1 MNSTDLIEKIKIQI
15 EVGLP
20 GEAAHLAM
28 APFNRPLSSLALKQS
43 SDHRISSVA
52 VVLYENNSKE
62 VSLILIKR
70 THYEGAHS
78 GQISFPGGKKDPTD
92 SDTEFTARRECFEE
106 IGLCLEQKDCLGK
119 LTDVYIPVSK
129 FLVHPF
135 IYFCS
140 DPADLKPDER
150 EVSEVFTIDLE
161 QLTDT
166 RSISIMD
173 IRFPNGL
180 VQKEIPCFIFGAK
193 KVWGATALIL
203 NELREILNR
212 I

>member
-1 MNSTDLIEKIKIQI
+1 MNSTDLIAQIKLQI
-15 EVGLP
+15 EKGLP
-20 GEAAHLAM
+20 GESAHLAM

-43 SDHRISSVA
+43 DDHRISSVA
-52 VVLYENNSKE
+52 IVLYENNSKA
-62 VSLILIKR
+62 VSLILIQR
-70 THYEGAHS
+70 PNYEGAHS

-106 IGLCLEQKDCLGK
+106 IGLCLESRDCLGK

-135 IYFCS
+135 LYFCS
-140 DPADLKPDER
+140 NPVEFKPDER
-150 EVSEVFTIDLE
+150 EVSEILTIEVD
-161 QLTDT
+161 QLTDSG
-166 RSISIMD
+166 SISTMN

-180 VQKEIPCFIFGAK
+180 NQKDIPCFIFGEK

-203 NELREILNR
+203 NELREIINR